1 MALSKTP
8 TYSSDT
14 SEELMPA
21 AEEGDLTVNTQNIAH
36 ILSRLTEMYPN
47 PILASVRE
55 TVSNALDATMKIPE
69 ADRKPVEVSVG
80 MFDDTFTVRDYGV
93 GMSLEEV
100 KENFLRYG
108 SSTKTGDFEAVGAFG
123 LGAKAPLSYTS
134 EFTVTTTQDGVTT
147 AFKLSNT
154 AAGFKFAIMYSRN
167 TGRENGTIV
176 AIPMVDSDRRDFMEA
191 VSIYQKYSFDLPVI
205 VNGEDPTSHRFAVLG
220 SILLDADTKTY
231 GRVWLD
237 LARPRAYSRLPTM
250 IDGNADYG
258 FVLSGY
264 FYENPSRYGGNRFR
278 YRGSNASIVI
288 ELKPGVVDFT
298 SSRDD
303 IAEGPR
309 IQAVRDRIQE
319 ALDSPAFLKTAIPSV
334 EENLESREFAEW
346 LRRMRPENRAI
357 AAEVSGE
364 VGLFNKLMDTQR
376 TTADNNSYITSW
388 NFFRTKNPVLNS
400 WGVETLAREIPGE
413 WNNVRKSS
421 SFLEHVS
428 RYMGPHYTVVTG
440 ITKDNVAKF
449 LRSRARFVRSLDC
462 QEGAIVAL
470 NKPIDSKLEGYVG
483 RISTVVNY
491 TIDEFIAKAA
501 SVNPPS
507 RDKTQPKSLEEI
519 TVDAVST
526 SPDTRTMQVT
536 VSAKDL
542 IDNSEI
548 VVLHRESGSYE
559 NVHAYFENRGEVAA
573 NKPIY
578 IVPNMTALMLKAI
591 VDTSAKV
598 HVHSSAKLTTQRS
611 KYVEEFVKNAT
622 EVNSEERT
630 AYLRSVS
637 DKELAGFVIRKK
649 VSYYSLDDSAI
660 KVFELITGVKAKSDQ
675 DSSPYNRRRLPS
687 DEVVLDEFISRAP
700 EEKQVRIRHLL
711 DNFPALQLLA
721 SENNG
726 KDLTGVIDSIA
737 ALAD

>member
-108 SSTKTGDFEAVGAFG
+108 SSTKAGDFESVGAFG

-167 TGRENGTIV
+167 TGRDSGTIV
-176 AIPMVDSDRRDFMEA
+176 AIPMLDTDRRDFMDA

-205 VNGEDPTSHRFAVLG
+205 VNGENPTEHRFAVLG
-220 SILLDADTKTY
+220 SILLDADTETY

-237 LARPRAYSRLPTM
+237 LDAQSYSRVPTM

-264 FYENPSRYGGNRFR
+264 FYQNPSRYGGGFR
-278 YRGSNASIVI
+278 YRGSNSSIVI

-309 IQAVRDRIQE
+309 IQTVRDRIQE
-319 ALDSPAFLKTAIPSV
+319 ALESPEFLKTAIPSI
-334 EENLESREFAEW
+334 EANLESREFARW
-346 LRRMRPENRAI
+346 LRSMPSERRAI
-357 AAEVSGE
+357 AAEVSTE
-364 VGLFNKLMDTQR
+364 VGLFNELVNPDR
-376 TTADNNSYITSW
+376 TVDDSDSYITTW
-388 NFFRTKNPVLNS
+388 DFIRTKNPVMHS
-400 WGVETLAREIPGE
+400 WGVNSLAREIPGE
-413 WNNVRKSS
+413 WSTVSKSS
-421 SFLEHVS
+421 SFFDHVARWMS
-428 RYMGPHYTVVTG
+428 AQYTVVTG
-440 ITKDNVAKF
+440 VTKDNVAKF

-462 QEGAIVAL
+462 NEGVIVAL
-470 NKPIDSKLEGYVG
+470 NKPVDSRIEGYVG
-483 RISTVVNY
+483 RISNVVNY
-491 TIDEFIAKAA
+491 TFDEFIAKAA

-507 RDKTQPKSLEEI
+507 RDKVQPKTLDEI
-519 TVDAVST
+519 TVDAVAV
-526 SPDTRTMQVT
+526 SPNHGTTQVV
-536 VSAKDL
+536 VSAKTL
-542 IDNSEI
+542 IDESMT
-548 VVLHRESGSYE
+548 VVLHRESSVYDS
-559 NVHAYFENRGEVAA
+559 VHAYFENRGQVDAD
-573 NKPIY
+573 NPIY
-578 IVPNMTALMLKAI
+578 IVPGMTALMLKAI
-591 VDTSAKV
+591 NDTSAKV
-598 HVHSSAKLTTQRS
+598 HVHSSAKETTQRS
-611 KYVEEFVKNAT
+611 KYVSDFVKN
-622 EVNSEERT
+622 SETFVGEDRT

-637 DKELAGFVIRKK
+637 DNVLAGFVMNLNNLRS
-649 VSYYSLDDSAI
+649 SYYMRDSSSI
-660 KVFELITGVKAKSDQ
+660 EVLELITGIRATVE
-675 DSSPYNRRRLPS
+675 DSSPYSRRRRPS
-687 DEVVLDEFISRAP
+687 EDAIRAEFISRIP
-700 EEKQVRIRHLL
+700 EEKRTRVDHLL
-711 DNFPALQLLA
+711 DNFEALQLIFTKN
-721 SENNG
+721 EG
-726 KDLTGVIDSIA
+726 KNMSGVIDSIA